1 MPKLITTISKRV
13 MCINIKHGIFLINN
27 PQHVVGP
34 YSSLMEATDTFA
46 PWPESDRTLLL
57 AM

>member
-1 MPKLITTISKRV
+1 
-13 MCINIKHGIFLINN
+13 MCINIKHGIFLMNN